1 MVFGVRV
8 VVIDRYNLQ
17 AVQIAIG
24 LQHARA
30 TANFVLPRP
39 SAFPPQVLSARL
51 LVPKHT
57 AAVDDYRMF
66 AMRADQFKIHN
77 GDTGWAREK
86 KILRNARNARREFRK

>member
-1 MVFGVRV
+1 MVFGVCV

-17 AVQIAIG
+17 AVQIVIG

-30 TANFVLPRP
+30 TVNFVLPRP

-57 AAVDDYRMF
+57 AAVDDFRMF
-66 AMRADQFKIHN
+66 VLRADQFKIHN
-77 GDTGWAREK
+77 GDGVGAGEK
-86 KILRNARNARREFRK
+86 NIV